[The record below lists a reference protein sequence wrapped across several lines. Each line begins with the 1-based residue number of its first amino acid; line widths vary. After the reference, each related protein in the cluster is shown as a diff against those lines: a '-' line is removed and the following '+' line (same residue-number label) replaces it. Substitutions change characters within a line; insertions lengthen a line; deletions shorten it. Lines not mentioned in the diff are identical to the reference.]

1 MRKAIA
7 LLTAI
12 FIALVSA
19 IGIAVVKND
28 GKLTSSASAEPTPTA
43 SESGSASASP
53 SPSQS
58 ETNAFVN
65 LADYYAQKL
74 TWTGCNEGFEC
85 STLQVPLD
93 YSAPEKKSISIA
105 VVRLPA
111 KNAEGSLILNPGGP
125 GGSGIEYAR
134 AASVV
139 MTNKLRKHFDIVGF
153 DPRGVGQST
162 PVDCLD
168 DPETDA
174 YVAADGSPDNQQ
186 EIDETVAL
194 DKKFAEACATKSPE
208 LFKYVDTISATR
220 DIDILRA
227 ALGDKKLNWFGKS
240 YGTFLG
246 ATYAGLFPDK
256 VGRMMLDGAIDPTLT
271 NEELSKGQALGF
283 ENALHRFIQDC
294 PSHKNC
300 PLKNNETAAFTQI
313 MSLLDK
319 LDSNPATLSDGRKF
333 TQAMGVTGIVGSL
346 YDKTYGWEALRIALG
361 DALKGDFEGL
371 AQNVDFYTSRD
382 AAGHYTD
389 NSNDAIMAVNCL
401 DRPDRATLTQTNK
414 LAKAWKKQAPAF
426 GEYLAWGNL
435 GCSYWKAPAT
445 GKPEKITAKGA
456 PTILVVGTVNDPA
469 TPYPWAKSL
478 AKQLASGVLLTYTG
492 DGHTAY
498 FQGSKCVDKYVD
510 NYFLNGTAPTGTVCS
525 DGP

>member
-1 MRKAIA
+1 MRKVIA

-19 IGIAVVKND
+19 IGISAFNND
-28 GKLTSSASAEPTPTA
+28 GKLTTSASAEPTPSS
-43 SESGSASASP
+43 SETIAPTASAS
-53 SPSQS
+53 SSAS
-58 ETNAFVN
+58 NSFTDLNS
-65 LADYYAQKL
+65 YYAQQL
-74 TWTGCNEGFEC
+74 TWSDCSEGFEC

-93 YSAPEKKSISIA
+93 YSAPEKQAISLS

-111 KNAEGSLILNPGGP
+111 KKSQGSLILNPGGP

-134 AASVV
+134 AATVV
-139 MTNKLRKHFDIVGF
+139 MTDKLRKNFDIVGF

-168 DPETDA
+168 DKQTDA
-174 YVAADGSPDNQQ
+174 YVASDGSPDDQQ
-186 EIDETVAL
+186 EIDETVSIL
-194 DKKFAEACATKSPE
+194 KNFADECAKKSPE
-208 LFKYVDTISATR
+208 LFKFVDTVSATR
-220 DIDILRA
+220 DIDILRQ

-271 NEELSKGQALGF
+271 NEELSKGQAIGF
-283 ENALHRFIQDC
+283 EKALHRFIQDC
-294 PSHKNC
+294 PSHKDC
-300 PLKNNETAAFTQI
+300 PLSDSESAAFNQI
-313 MSLLDK
+313 IRLLDK
-319 LDSNPATLSDGRKF
+319 LDAQPATLGDGRSF

-346 YDKTYGWEALRIALG
+346 YDKSYGWEALRIALG
-361 DALKGDFEGL
+361 DALAGDFEGL

-382 AAGHYTD
+382 TDGHYTD
-389 NSNDAIMAVNCL
+389 NSNDAIAAVNCL
-401 DRPDRATLTQTNK
+401 DRPDRATVAQTKK
-414 LAKAWKKQAPAF
+414 LAKAWKKEAPAF
-426 GEYLAWGNL
+426 GEYLAWSNL
-435 GCSYWKAPAT
+435 GCSYWQTPAT
-445 GKPEKITAKGA
+445 GKPEVIKAVGA
-456 PTILVVGTVNDPA
+456 PKILVVGTVHDPA
-469 TPYPWAKSL
+469 TPYAWSKAL
-478 AKQLASGVLLTYTG
+478 ASQLSSGVLLTYTG

-510 NYFLNGTAPTGTVCS
+510 DYFLTGNASPGTICS